1 MLKHG
6 LHLLGLAQASAHA
19 SHAYHTHTHTH
30 STCRHTHAPCT
41 RAHTALVPGNL
52 GALAVRSEARGRPTQ
67 GQPSACHPGRDT
79 QDPSL
84 GNAGGGQGR
93 RYQPLSR
100 RSRLSH
106 LLPRGVRSA
115 LHAHTLLGR
124 SLERASGGWTTGL
137 HTCRCAAR
145 PQASLRIQWRV
156 WRAARLC
163 GPRHAL

>member
-6 LHLLGLAQASAHA
+6 LHLLGLAQAS
-19 SHAYHTHTHTH
+19 STPHTHTHTH
-30 STCRHTHAPCT
+30 TSTRRRTHAPCT
-41 RAHTALVPGNL
+41 RAHTALVPGNV
-52 GALAVRSEARGRPTQ
+52 GALAVRSEARGSPTQ
-67 GQPSACHPGRDT
+67 GQPSTRHPGRDT

-93 RYQPLSR
+93 RHQPLSR

-115 LHAHTLLGR
+115 LHARTLPGR
-124 SLERASGGWTTGL
+124 SLDRASGGWTTAL
-137 HTCRCAAR
+137 HSCRCVAR
-145 PQASLRIQWRV
+145 PQVSLRIQRRV

-163 GPRHAL
+163 SPRHAS